1 MGSSPVAVTYLSHW
15 STKVPLIY
23 LKNVVTGKFDRA
35 KKIASDDQFEVNR
48 IKTTFLY
55 ASFLQEVT
63 QKIVNTFN
71 KIDEIIIKLKL
82 FFDKQN

>member
-1 MGSSPVAVTYLSHW
+1 MGLSPVAVTCLSHW

-23 LKNVVTGKFDRA
+23 LKNVVTEKSDRA

-63 QKIVNTFN
+63 QKLVNTFN

-82 FFDKQN
+82 FFD